1 MPPERKQACMK
12 IVRHDRYGPPE
23 VLYLADDET
32 PRPGRGEVLVR
43 VAAAALNPKD
53 VLVRKGR
60 MKLFTRNRLPRGSG
74 YDFSGTVVDTT
85 RATASFKP
93 GDEVFGMLNRW
104 DAGTCAEYLLC
115 PDSEMSLRP
124 VNTALEDCAGLP
136 LVCLTSLQAL
146 RDLGMLQPGQH
157 VLINGASGGVGA
169 HAVQIAKL
177 LGARVTAVTSSRN
190 TNFVRELGADE
201 VLDYAIADIPGL
213 TARYDVFYDVFG
225 NYHFGRIKPLLKP
238 QGTYVTTVPNARN
251 LRDHLLSRLSRGRQA
266 RLVVVY
272 SNATD
277 LESIKYWVEHGQLR
291 PIIDRRYPLA
301 EAVAAHHYLETRR
314 ARGKVLL
321 IPHS

>member
-1 MPPERKQACMK
+1 MK
-12 IVRHDRYGPPE
+12 IVRYDRYGPAE

-32 PRPGRGEVLVR
+32 PTPGPRQVLVK

-74 YDFSGTVVDTT
+74 HDFAGTVVDTG
-85 RATASFKP
+85 RANGSFKA

-104 DAGTCAEYLLC
+104 DAGACADYLVC

-124 VNTALEDCAGLP
+124 ANITLEDCAALP

-146 RDLGMLQPGQH
+146 RDLGMLKPGQH
-157 VLINGASGGVGA
+157 VLINGASGGVGV
-169 HAVQIAKL
+169 HAIQIAKL

-190 TNFVRELGADE
+190 VELVRDLGADE
-201 VLDYAIADIPGL
+201 VLDYAVADFSVL
-213 TARYDVFYDVFG
+213 TARYDIFYDVFG
-225 NYHFGRIKPLLKP
+225 NYHFARIKPLLKP
-238 QGTYVTTVPNARN
+238 QGTYITTVPNARN

-266 RLVVVY
+266 RLVVVHA
-272 SNATD
+272 NTTD

-291 PIIDRRYPLA
+291 PIIDRRYPLS
-301 EAVAAHHYLETRR
+301 EVIAAHQYLETRR

-321 IPHS
+321 IAHS